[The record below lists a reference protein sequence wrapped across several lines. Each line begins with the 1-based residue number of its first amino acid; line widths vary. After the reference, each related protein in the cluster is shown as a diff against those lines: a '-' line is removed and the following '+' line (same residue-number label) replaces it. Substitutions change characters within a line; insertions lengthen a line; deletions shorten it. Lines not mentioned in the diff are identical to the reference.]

1 MAYIS
6 NILPIV
12 LDGTGTEIPTLSVND
27 TYEKYIITGT
37 QIAIGNYAI
46 VPAGSPLINTT
57 FLFEYDATL
66 DITTNG
72 TTFSI
77 FGQSLNQTQLN
88 SKLVIECRYN
98 GSGWIVKVLPSITS
112 VFITGANI
120 ATATIDASTKLQAN
134 SVTNS
139 RLSQM
144 SAYTVKANNTGSTA
158 TPQDVAM
165 STLTNGLAWGLT
177 GNSGT
182 TAGTNFIGTTDN
194 VDVVFKR
201 NSTQS
206 GRISSTNTSLGVNAF
221 SSNTFG
227 TDCVAIGA
235 GALGDNTTGIQN
247 TAVGSGALIS
257 SVGFTSSTNTAV
269 GHASMQ
275 QVTTGGGNSA
285 IGVLSL
291 GALVNGQ
298 NNISIGNSTGI
309 TLVSG
314 NRNTLIGHTA
324 DVDSSS
330 ANNRIALGQ
339 NAVATADHQFA
350 IPDNVTTIK
359 FKGIVYT
366 LPTVNAAGV
375 LTNDGSGVLT
385 WS

>member
-46 VPAGSPLINTT
+46 VPTGSPLINTT

-182 TAGTNFIGTTDN
+182 TAGTNFIGTTDS
-194 VDVVFKR
+194 VDLVFKKD
-201 NSTQS
+201 NTES
-206 GRISSTNTSLGVNAF
+206 GRIGSTNTSFGFAAFDDNTSGVTNSAF
-221 SSNTFG
+221 GS
-227 TDCVAIGA
+227 
-235 GALGDNTTGIQN
+235 GALTSNIDGNRNCAFGYNSLVFILSGNDN
-247 TAVGSGALIS
+247 TAVGYNSGNIGTGNYNTFIGSGADGTITPLNEI
-257 SVGFTSSTNTAV
+257 
-269 GHASMQ
+269 
-275 QVTTGGGNSA
+275 A
-285 IGVLSL
+285 IGY
-291 GALVNGQ
+291 GAKTN
-298 NNISIGNSTGI
+298 
-309 TLVSG
+309 
-314 NRNTLIGHTA
+314 
-324 DVDSSS
+324 
-330 ANNRIALGQ
+330 ANF
-339 NAVATADHQFA
+339 QFA

>member
-194 VDVVFKR
+194 TDLVFKV
-201 NSTQS
+201 NSVES
-206 GRISSTNTSLGVNAF
+206 GRINI
-221 SSNTFG
+221 SSNNLSYGFNSLRFNASG
-227 TDCVAIGA
+227 VDIVATGSVS
-235 GALGDNTTGIQN
+235 LYNNTTGSHN
-247 TAVGSGALIS
+247 VAVGNTSGFNNS
-257 SVGFTSSTNTAV
+257 SGNYNTYI
-269 GHASMQ
+269 G
-275 QVTTGGGNSA
+275 TGSGKY
-285 IGVLSL
+285 V
-291 GALVNGQ
+291 
-298 NNISIGNSTGI
+298 STG
-309 TLVSG
+309 S
-314 NRNTLIGHTA
+314 NNTFIGAKTET
-324 DVDSSS
+324 SNGGYSNS
-330 ANNRIALGQ
+330 IALGYESLIDQ
-339 NAVATADHQFA
+339 SYQFA

>member
-37 QIAIGNYAI
+37 QIAMGNYAI
-46 VPAGSPLINTT
+46 VPTGSPLINTT

-98 GSGWIVKVLPSITS
+98 GSGWIVKILPSIAS

-158 TPQDVAM
+158 TPQDVAISEIVNSLPEVVTIPIFISFESGEQTTTKTCWFP
-165 STLTNGLAWGLT
+165 STNQYYLSSVLVSVIDDI
-177 GNSGT
+177 SGT
-182 TAGTNFIGTTDN
+182 DSAILDVNIGSQPIIKFN
-194 VDVVFKR
+194 VPNT
-201 NSTQS
+201 NSTILIPAS
-206 GRISSTNTSLGVNAF
+206 TPKGTSILYSSTNVYSPNDRKNTNALADYI
-221 SSNTFG
+221 NL
-227 TDCVAIGA
+227 VASK
-235 GALGDNTTGIQN
+235 TTP
-247 TAVGSGALIS
+247 
-257 SVGFTSSTNTAV
+257 
-269 GHASMQ
+269 
-275 QVTTGGGNSA
+275 GGKIIA
-285 IGVLSL
+285 
-291 GALVNGQ
+291 
-298 NNISIGNSTGI
+298 NII
-309 TLVSG
+309 LH
-314 NRNTLIGHTA
+314 R
-324 DVDSSS
+324 
-330 ANNRIALGQ
+330 
-339 NAVATADHQFA
+339 F
-350 IPDNVTTIK
+350 
-359 FKGIVYT
+359 
-366 LPTVNAAGV
+366 
-375 LTNDGSGVLT
+375 
-385 WS
+385 